1 MNWIFQEV
9 KVVLFLVKRFTVK
22 PYSIGYLNV
31 IIKLIQILFFTIKTI
46 SKRNIIMM
54 TKLSFDNSLY

>member
-22 PYSIGYLNV
+22 PYSIGHLNV